1 MAKWKK
7 RLRKGL
13 KKAVP
18 LLMAAGLAKSLMGR
32 KGTAAADIDSGRSGD
47 SASAAARVAA
57 NAKTPTQ
64 WITKKVVAD
73 NNAKKA
79 IADNTTK
86 QPVSISRNTGIAVDA
101 SGNKVGAKTGS
112 KVPYIRRAADTA
124 RLNKIRAFRDAD
136 ALSMRQK
143 PVVRTVDPITD
154 FDQSQEFG
162 FGVQAKDG
170 GRIGKRS
177 GGRVKGVGKAK
188 RGFGRALKGRK

>member
-7 RLRKGL
+7 RLRRGL

-18 LLMAAGLAKSLMGR
+18 LLMAAGLAKSIMGR
-32 KGTAAADIDSGRSGD
+32 RKANQMSEMETVSDAQKTASQLG
-47 SASAAARVAA
+47 SAS
-57 NAKTPTQ
+57 KTPDTS

-73 NNAKKA
+73 NTK
-79 IADNTTK
+79 K

-101 SGNKVGAKTGS
+101 SGRKVPAQTGS

-162 FGVQAKDG
+162 FGVQ
-170 GRIGKRS
+170 IHIEH
-177 GGRVKGVGKAK
+177 
-188 RGFGRALKGRK
+188 L